1 MSLLQTAQNS
11 WQSKVGDKDV
21 DKFTVAGKMGGS
33 TPNSKRPSRKESEM
47 NAVNET
53 HQPTV
58 FFFFSRLNVYSLLKL
73 YLLAYLGPMAPLCS
87 PFGYG

>member
-58 FFFFSRLNVYSLLKL
+58 IFFINIKYITVDSGNSKLGFVTNFVY
-73 YLLAYLGPMAPLCS
+73 
-87 PFGYG
+87 

>member
-21 DKFTVAGKMGGS
+21 DKFTVAGKMGGT

-53 HQPTV
+53 HSPTV
-58 FFFFSRLNVYSLLKL
+58 IFFLKCAIKVKFSCLVWIIKANLIKGC
-73 YLLAYLGPMAPLCS
+73 LGQ
-87 PFGYG
+87 

>member
-11 WQSKVGDKDV
+11 WQNKVGEKDV

-58 FFFFSRLNVYSLLKL
+58 FFFLKIKCVQFRGHTL
-73 YLLAYLGPMAPLCS
+73 ITLARFCQFLTN
-87 PFGYG
+87 